1 MVSTWVPIEAD
12 KQMASMRV
20 PMEAEEYIV
29 SMRVPMEAEKQMV
42 LMECR
47 SRQKNIMMS
56 PMPILLL
63 VGILMI
69 GPVQGYVTY
78 DISPVYK
85 GRRYLISKEL
95 EYFNL
100 ATMNDRCKKF
110 GGYLVQFDDAAEQ
123 KKVGFLVLA
132 VPGKGPFFTG
142 LTDNVREGWF
152 YTYNDKK
159 WAKYHKFQ
167 WFQPDNW
174 WNEDCVEV
182 WDNGLNDIR
191 CGKRGRYVCEVPV

>member
-1 MVSTWVPIEAD
+1 MGAALGRTAKQMVST
-12 KQMASMRV
+12 RV
-20 PMEAEEYIV
+20 PVQPLTRLLEY
-29 SMRVPMEAEKQMV
+29 
-42 LMECR
+42 ECIQHIE
-47 SRQKNIMMS
+47 SALHS
-56 PMPILLL
+56 PV
-63 VGILMI
+63 VG
-69 GPVQGYVTY
+69 QGYVTY
-78 DISPVYK
+78 DISEVYR
-85 GRRYLISKEL
+85 GRQYFISKEH

-100 ATMNDRCKKF
+100 ATMNDRCKKL

-123 KKVGFLVLA
+123 RKVGSLAVA

-159 WAKYHKFQ
+159 HARYHKFR

-174 WNEDCVEV
+174 WNEDCVVV
-182 WDNGLNDIR
+182 WDNGLNDID